1 MLDSTKLTL
10 HSSPWKVVEN
20 NIISKLLF
28 EQTVSDVSLK
38 KRFEFLEHTA
48 DVYVVAY
55 GKTLEEAFENAAL
68 ATFETM
74 TDTRKV
80 EPKVEDEIE
89 VEGHDEQALLYNWL
103 EELIVKFE
111 ITENLYSR
119 FEVSTIRKFP
129 NGLKMKAKIWGEPFN
144 PNKHPQRVGIKAIT
158 YHQMEISK
166 KPKAVT
172 VRFILDI

>member
-1 MLDSTKLTL
+1 M
-10 HSSPWKVVEN
+10 
-20 NIISKLLF
+20 
-28 EQTVSDVSLK
+28 SLR

-55 GKTLEEAFENAAL
+55 GKTLEEAFENAAS

-74 TDTRKV
+74 TDTKKV
-80 EPKVEDEIE
+80 EPRVEDEIE
-89 VEGHDEQALLYNWL
+89 VEGHDEKALLYNWL

-119 FEVSTIRKFP
+119 FEISPIKTSP
-129 NGLKMKAKIWGEPFN
+129 DGLKLKAKIWGEPFN
-144 PNKHPQRVGIKAIT
+144 PDKHSQKVGIKAIT
-158 YHQMEISK
+158 YHQMEILK

-172 VRFILDI
+172 VKFILDI